1 MTKKYIVRLTHDERK
16 KVKDLVRK
24 GKVAAYKRTHAEI
37 FLQAD
42 IGKEGGGKTDKQIS
56 EGLGITVRTIE
67 KTRKRLIEKGIE
79 GAINR
84 SKPIRTKPKLLDG
97 EKEAHLIAI
106 ACGDAPEG
114 RSRWTLR
121 LLANKMVEL
130 NLVESISHETIR
142 QTLKKTNSN
151 LGKKKSGA
159 FLQKT
164 MLSLCVLWKIL

>member
-1 MTKKYIVRLTHDERK
+1 MAKKYHVRLTSKERK
-16 KVKDLVRK
+16 ELTDLVKK
-24 GKVAAYKRTHAEI
+24 GRVAGYKRLHAQI
-37 FLQAD
+37 LLQAD
-42 IGKEGGGKTDKQIS
+42 SSEEGAHLKDSQIS
-56 EGLGITVRTIE
+56 QNLHVTVQTIE
-67 KTRKRLIEKGIE
+67 NVRKRLIEKGLE

-84 SKPIRTKPKLLDG
+84 SKAKKVKPKLLDG